1 MEEMFEVEETIKKI
15 NSEVKKLKSYNDSI
29 EVIEKSLSEILN
41 SYKRTLAKLDEYIK
55 INNDLENQIKQLNLK
70 LEKMNDNFFK
80 SKRLKDDI
88 FEYSILIVFLVFL
101 IFEILK

>member
-1 MEEMFEVEETIKKI
+1 MFEVEETIKKI

>member
-1 MEEMFEVEETIKKI
+1 MFEIEETLKKI
-15 NSEVKKLKSYNDSI
+15 NSEVKKLKTYNDSI
-29 EVIEKSLSEILN
+29 EVIEKSLREILN
-41 SYKRTLAKLDEYIK
+41 SYKKTLTKLDEYIK

-80 SKRLKDDI
+80 TKRFLNDNI
-88 FEYSILIVFLVFL
+88 FEYSIIIVFLIFL